1 MDFLVAHFSQGVFLF
16 LALISLGGALGVVAL
31 RQPVHAAL
39 SLLASFLGVAGLFV
53 LAHGEFLAAVQVL
66 VYAGGVMVLFLF
78 VIMFVNVRTA
88 EKETQYLKP
97 LVPLAVVGGMLFS
110 ALALTAM
117 WALGKRPMA
126 DVSRL
131 VSIAGE
137 HVGNSE
143 AVGWLLYRDYL
154 LPFEVVSVL
163 LLVAMVGAIVL
174 GRKPKE
180 TERA

>member
-1 MDFLVAHFSQGVFLF
+1 MQFLVTHFAQAVFML
-16 LALISLGGALGVVAL
+16 LALFCLGGAMGVVL
-31 RQPVHAAL
+31 FRQPVHAAL

-53 LAHGEFLAAVQVL
+53 LAQGEFLAAVQVL

-88 EKETQYLKP
+88 GKEVQYLRP
-97 LVPLAVVGGMLFS
+97 LVPAAVVGGLLFS
-110 ALALTAM
+110 ALALTAL
-117 WALGKRPMA
+117 WALSRRPLQDPSPLAMVEGA
-126 DVSRL
+126 M
-131 VSIAGE
+131 
-137 HVGNSE
+137 VGNTE
-143 AVGWLLYRDYL
+143 AVGWVLYRDYL

-180 TERA
+180 GERP

>member
-1 MDFLVAHFSQGVFLF
+1 MSFLVTHFSQVIFVFLS
-16 LALISLGGALGVVAL
+16 LVALLGAGGVVML

-53 LAHGEFLAAVQVL
+53 LARGEFLAAVQVL

-78 VIMFVNVRTA
+78 VIMFVNVRMA
-88 EKETQYLKP
+88 RKESQYLKP
-97 LVPLAVVGGMLFS
+97 LVPVAVVAALLFAFLAVV
-110 ALALTAM
+110 AL
-117 WALGKRPMA
+117 WALGARPTA
-126 DVSRL
+126 DPEALTSV
-131 VSIAGE
+131 AAE
-137 HVGNSE
+137 AVGNTQ

-174 GRKPKE
+174 GRKPEGGEK
-180 TERA
+180 A

>member
-16 LALISLGGALGVVAL
+16 LALISLGGAVGVVAL

-53 LAHGEFLAAVQVL
+53 MAHGEFLAAVQVL

-78 VIMFVNVRTA
+78 VIMFVNVRVA
-88 EKETQYLKP
+88 GKETQYLKP

-117 WALGKRPMA
+117 WALGQRPTA
-126 DVSRL
+126 DVSPL

-137 HVGNSE
+137 RVGNTE

>member
-1 MDFLVAHFSQGVFLF
+1 MDFLVAHFAQLVFVFLAAVS
-16 LALISLGGALGVVAL
+16 LAGALGVVLL

-78 VIMFVNVRTA
+78 VIMFVNVRA
-88 EKETQYLKP
+88 AHKEQQYLRP
-97 LVPLAVVGGMLFS
+97 LVPGAVVGSLLFA
-110 ALALTAM
+110 ALALGAV
-117 WALGKRPMA
+117 WALGGR
-126 DVSRL
+126 
-131 VSIAGE
+131 AGAQPGALTAVE
-137 HVGNSE
+137 GEQLGNTE
-143 AVGWLLYRDYL
+143 AVAWLLYRDYL

-174 GRKPKE
+174 GAKKRE
-180 TERA
+180 GERA

>member
-1 MDFLVAHFSQGVFLF
+1 MDFLVAHFAQGVFLF
-16 LALISLGGALGVVAL
+16 LAAVSLGGAVGVVAL

-39 SLLASFLGVAGLFV
+39 SLLASFLGVAGMFV

-78 VIMFVNVRTA
+78 VIMFVNVRAA
-88 EKETQYLKP
+88 EKEAQYLKP
-97 LVPLAVVGGMLFS
+97 LVPLAVVGGLLFA
-110 ALALTAM
+110 ALALTAL
-117 WALGKRPMA
+117 WALGKRPA
-126 DVSRL
+126 AGALPL
-131 VSIAGE
+131 VSIGGQQ
-137 HVGNSE
+137 VGNTE
-143 AVGWLLYRDYL
+143 AVGWVLYRDYL

-180 TERA
+180 GENA

>member
-1 MDFLVAHFSQGVFLF
+1 MNFLIAYFPQIIFVLLSTVAL
-16 LALISLGGALGVVAL
+16 LGAAGVVML

-53 LAHGEFLAAVQVL
+53 LARAEFLSAVQVL

-88 EKETQYLKP
+88 RKEPQYLKP
-97 LVPLAVVGGMLFS
+97 LVPIAVVAALLFVFLAVAALWAFGVRP
-110 ALALTAM
+110 AADPLALSSVAGE
-117 WALGKRPMA
+117 ALG
-126 DVSRL
+126 
-131 VSIAGE
+131 
-137 HVGNSE
+137 NTE

-174 GRKPKE
+174 GRKSDEGEK
-180 TERA
+180 A

>member
-1 MDFLVAHFSQGVFLF
+1 MDFLVAHFSQAVFLF
-16 LALISLGGALGVVAL
+16 LAFFSLGGAVGVVVL

-53 LAHGEFLAAVQVL
+53 LARGEFLAAVQVL

-78 VIMFVNVRTA
+78 VIMFVNVRA
-88 EKETQYLKP
+88 VGKEAQYLRP
-97 LVPLAVVGGMLFS
+97 LVPLAVVAGLLFS

-117 WALGKRPMA
+117 WALGRRPPA
-126 DVSRL
+126 DAFPL
-131 VSIAGE
+131 VSVAGQE
-137 HVGNSE
+137 VGNTE
-143 AVGWLLYRDYL
+143 AVGWILYREYL
-154 LPFEVVSVL
+154 LPFEVVSLL

-180 TERA
+180 MEKA

>member
-1 MDFLVAHFSQGVFLF
+1 MDFLVAHFAQVVFLF
-16 LALISLGGALGVVAL
+16 LATVCLAGAAGVVAL

-88 EKETQYLKP
+88 GKEAQYLRP
-97 LVPLAVVGGMLFS
+97 LVPLAVLGGLLFA
-110 ALALTAM
+110 ALALAAV
-117 WALGKRPMA
+117 WALSQRPVGDPSA
-126 DVSRL
+126 FVS
-131 VSIAGE
+131 VAGE
-137 HVGNSE
+137 HLGNTE
-143 AVGWLLYRDYL
+143 AVGWILYRDYL

-180 TERA
+180 GEAA

>member
-1 MDFLVAHFSQGVFLF
+1 MDFLAAHFAQGVFLF
-16 LALISLGGALGVVAL
+16 LALVSLGGAVGVVAL

-53 LAHGEFLAAVQVL
+53 LARGEFLAAVQVL

-78 VIMFVNVRTA
+78 VIMFVNVRVA
-88 EKETQYLKP
+88 DKEPQYLKP

-117 WALGKRPMA
+117 WVLGRRPAADALP
-126 DVSRL
+126 L
-131 VSIAGE
+131 VS
-137 HVGNSE
+137 VGGQELGNTE
-143 AVGWLLYRDYL
+143 AVGWILYRDYL